1 MGPHRIPCGGSAS
14 SRDGRNEPELR
25 PHADITT
32 KGAITKAPRPTI
44 PCPTSFDESRL
55 GSVKR
60 SRMSSR
66 APSAAAQPGCPESA
80 PSHRLPLAAGGG
92 AAGGM
97 GAGCGE
103 CGECGEAWSR
113 TACRRSD
120 AFDAAS
126 LCC

>member
-1 MGPHRIPCGGSAS
+1 
-14 SRDGRNEPELR
+14 
-25 PHADITT
+25 
-32 KGAITKAPRPTI
+32 
-44 PCPTSFDESRL
+44 
-55 GSVKR
+55 
-60 SRMSSR
+60 MSSR

-103 CGECGEAWSR
+103 AWRR